1 MTLANKLTVLRLLF
15 VPVLLVFLFMD
26 CAWCDIGAL
35 VVFLLGSFTD
45 FLDGYVARKT
55 KSITNFGKLADPLAD
70 KILVLSAL
78 CVLIKTA
85 EASIVCIVIILMREF
100 AVSGLRVLCAAGNSK
115 VVPAGIWGK
124 AKTVT
129 QMIAVSLLIINT
141 RLPQLEPISIGNIM
155 LIISGIGFTNAL
167 RDLFVGDSIAG
178 VLRLLE
184 AVLTAI
190 AIAAGYFVF
199 VFLRGAVL

>member
-15 VPVLLVFLFMD
+15 VPVLLVFLFLGYE
-26 CAWCDIGAL
+26 WCDIAAL
-35 VVFLLGSFTD
+35 AVFLLGSFTD
-45 FLDGYVARKT
+45 FLDGYIARKT
-55 KSITNFGKLADPLAD
+55 GSVTNFGKLADPLAD

-85 EASIVCIVIILMREF
+85 EASIICIVIIITREF

-141 RLPQLEPISIGNIM
+141 RIPLILGMSAGNIM
-155 LIISGIGFTNAL
+155 LIICT
-167 RDLFVGDSIAG
+167 
-178 VLRLLE
+178 
-184 AVLTAI
+184 VLTVI
-190 AIAAGYFVF
+190 SGVIYFAENWDV
-199 VFLRGAVL
+199 VMDRDGGGI

>member
-15 VPVLLVFLFMD
+15 VPVLLVFLFLGYE
-26 CAWCDIGAL
+26 WCDIAAL
-35 VVFLLGSFTD
+35 GVFLLGSFTD
-45 FLDGYVARKT
+45 FLDGYIARKT
-55 KSITNFGKLADPLAD
+55 KSVTNFGKLADPLAD

-85 EASIVCIVIILMREF
+85 EASIVCIVIILTREF

-141 RLPQLEPISIGNIM
+141 RLPHVEPVSIGNIA
-155 LIISGIGFTNAL
+155 LIICT
-167 RDLFVGDSIAG
+167 
-178 VLRLLE
+178 
-184 AVLTAI
+184 VLTVI
-190 AIAAGYFVF
+190 SGVIYFAQNWDV
-199 VFLRGAVL
+199 VVDKDGGGI